1 MIATLTAMTIL
12 ATQQP
17 TATPFALADVK
28 LNGGVFAEATKLCA
42 DYLLELDADR
52 LLFGFRTNAGLE
64 PKGKKYGGWE
74 NSGLAGH
81 TLGHFLTACAQEYAR
96 TKDKR
101 YKDKIDYIV
110 DELAACQVARPDGC
124 ISAIPNGDKVWEELR
139 KGEIRSRG
147 FDLNG
152 LWSPWYT
159 HHKVFAGLLDAH
171 SMTGNKKALTVAE
184 KFADWAIE
192 LTKGFSDK
200 TWQDMLGT
208 EYGGMNES
216 LAELY
221 ARTKKEKYLTL
232 ARNFYDRRVLD
243 PLKVKKDELQGKH
256 SNTQIPKLV
265 GLARL
270 YELKG
275 DSADRT
281 AAEFFW
287 ETVVDHH
294 TYAIGG
300 NSNHEYLGPPDQLSE
315 RLSSNT
321 AETCNTYNMLRL
333 TRHLFAW
340 SPNAELMD
348 YYELAYLNH
357 ILASQSSNGMMT
369 YFMPLVSGGA
379 RNYSNKFNDFTC
391 CHGSGLE
398 THTKHGD
405 SAYFHD
411 GKNRLWVNLFM
422 PTTLTWKEAGVTL
435 TQVTDFP
442 NNPNVKIKIDK
453 GNSKF
458 DLLLR
463 HPGWATGEIEFK
475 VNGKSFTTSGKPGT
489 YANLSRT
496 WKAGDTIEF
505 SLPMPLHLW
514 RMPDNPKRAAL
525 MVGPIVLTADLGS
538 NRGDAPRIPVLVADQ
553 EKVNDW
559 LKPVPGKPLSFK
571 SEGVGRPGDLSF
583 QPFYMA
589 KTNRYAVYFDF
600 FDEAAWQQMEAEY
613 RAEEARVKDME
624 ARTIDYFRIGE
635 MQPERDHNL
644 KAEGN
649 DVREANGRGFRTPM
663 GAGWFEFDMKVDPN
677 SPNDL
682 VMTYWGSDR
691 SNPEFDI
698 LIDGTLLVT
707 ETLPGRKQNQFFD
720 ATREIPEAVTKG
732 KTTIKVRIQG
742 KANRAAASVSGART
756 VRRSK

>member
-1 MIATLTAMTIL
+1 MIATLTAMTII
-12 ATQQP
+12 AAQKP
-17 TATPFALADVK
+17 NATPFALADVK
-28 LNGGVFAEATKLCA
+28 LNGGVFAQATKLCA
-42 DYLLELDADR
+42 DYLLELDPDR

-81 TLGHFLTACAQEYAR
+81 TLGHYLTACAQEYAR

-101 YKDKIDYIV
+101 YKEKIDYIV
-110 DELAACQVARPDGC
+110 DELVACQVARPDGC
-124 ISAIPNGDKVWEELR
+124 ISAIPNGDKVWEELK
-139 KGEIRSRG
+139 KGVIRSRG

-152 LWSPWYT
+152 LWSPWYP

-171 SMTGNKKALTVAE
+171 AMVGNKKALSVAE

-192 LTKGFSDK
+192 LTKDYDEK

-221 ARTKKEKYLTL
+221 SRTKKEKYLTL

-243 PLKVKKDELQGKH
+243 PLKAKKDELQGKH

-275 DSADRT
+275 DTADRT

-340 SPNAELMD
+340 NPSAELMD

-369 YFMPLVSGGA
+369 YFMPLVSGGS

-411 GKNRLWVNLFM
+411 GKSRLWVNLFM
-422 PTTLTWKEAGVTL
+422 PTTLTWKDTGVTL
-435 TQVTDFP
+435 TQTTDFP
-442 NNPNVKIKIDK
+442 SSPEVKIEIYK
-453 GNSKF
+453 GNAKF
-458 DLLLR
+458 DLLIR
-463 HPGWATGEIEFK
+463 HPGWAKGEIDFK
-475 VNGKSFTTSGKPGT
+475 VNGKSFATS
-489 YANLSRT
+489 N
-496 WKAGDTIEF
+496 
-505 SLPMPLHLW
+505 
-514 RMPDNPKRAAL
+514 
-525 MVGPIVLTADLGS
+525 
-538 NRGDAPRIPVLVADQ
+538 
-553 EKVNDW
+553 
-559 LKPVPGKPLSFK
+559 
-571 SEGVGRPGDLSF
+571 
-583 QPFYMA
+583 
-589 KTNRYAVYFDF
+589 
-600 FDEAAWQQMEAEY
+600 
-613 RAEEARVKDME
+613 
-624 ARTIDYFRIGE
+624 
-635 MQPERDHNL
+635 
-644 KAEGN
+644 
-649 DVREANGRGFRTPM
+649 
-663 GAGWFEFDMKVDPN
+663 
-677 SPNDL
+677 
-682 VMTYWGSDR
+682 
-691 SNPEFDI
+691 
-698 LIDGTLLVT
+698 
-707 ETLPGRKQNQFFD
+707 
-720 ATREIPEAVTKG
+720 
-732 KTTIKVRIQG
+732 
-742 KANRAAASVSGART
+742 
-756 VRRSK
+756 